1 MAMPDRESKMA
12 SMRRIDVM
20 TNGGDCAG
28 LYAALHAVVH
38 FAVFG
43 HDWEVVLIEDGALD
57 SLQQPIGIRSLLHDD
72 FDGTFIRQNGAVFGS
87 TDAGTSFAFKSSDG
101 SEQDFSDEAIQA
113 MRECS
118 LEGLVGFSGIAVGA
132 YVILIRPAKISCDI
146 AHVARRLKTA
156 KRPGHRFG
164 LLIVAEAVVR
174 GSNRTQRARQRTL
187 RRYRSYPCC
196 APLQDSDD
204 GHTGHSVGAYPK
216 RRNSHGKGPA
226 DGIGG
231 RRSAVDQ
238 LAEVARDRM
247 VAWRSRAVIDVP
259 IEDAISAYQ
268 SVKSNAPVVAM
279 DRVIGISFGD
289 K

>member
-1 MAMPDRESKMA
+1 MTNSVVFERGGVSMAMPDRESKMA

-28 LYAALHAVVH
+28 LYAALHAIIH

-43 HDWEVVLIEDGALD
+43 HDWEVIWNEDGALD

-72 FDGTFIRQNGAVFGS
+72 FDGKLIRQNGEVFGS

-132 YVILIRPAKISCDI
+132 YVILIPEISCDI

-156 KRPGHRFG
+156 KQRGHRFG

-174 GSNRTQRARQRTL
+174 GLGSNCTQRARKRTL

-196 APLQDSDD
+196 APLQDSDG
-204 GHTGHSVGAYPK
+204 GHTGYSVGTCTK
-216 RRNSHGKGPA
+216 RWNNRGKGPA
-226 DGIGG
+226 DGIGV
-231 RRSAVDQ
+231 RRS
-238 LAEVARDRM
+238 RR
-247 VAWRSRAVIDVP
+247 RSV
-259 IEDAISAYQ
+259 
-268 SVKSNAPVVAM
+268 
-279 DRVIGISFGD
+279 G
-289 K
+289 